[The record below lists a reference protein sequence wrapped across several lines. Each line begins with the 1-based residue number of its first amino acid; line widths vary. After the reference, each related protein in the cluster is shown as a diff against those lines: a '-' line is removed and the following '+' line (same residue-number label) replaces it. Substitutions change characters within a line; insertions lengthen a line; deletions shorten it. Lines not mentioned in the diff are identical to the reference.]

1 MAGLYDLLPEGLLS
15 QLGGGL
21 PQMNQAAA
29 GLNQQSD
36 QQQQAPQQPQQPDQS
51 QGGGAGF
58 QGILNSAGI
67 HTDGLLGRVGNAL
80 MAAGS
85 EDPAAAILQLN
96 KARREQA
103 EASKPKVT
111 PLADGAF
118 SMVTFPDGRTQIMKN
133 ADVANFLTDKQE
145 RTYQQALQKVLL
157 SSQAGTQAANDKVN
171 FKELEEK
178 AGGPNAPTVFN
189 PEVQSSIDKMNGV
202 ADWLQK
208 GGDNVPG
215 LGNNPMAADAIDRTI
230 GRATGNQNYEQRRWL
245 DRFVGQNVLDAA
257 KSMKGALSDKD
268 VIFLKG
274 IQPKPDDPTDMKIKY
289 LQEFGAALKR
299 KEEERM
305 QAATDLKTGNTN
317 APRPNGGAA
326 PQIMDEA
333 QVKSSG
339 LSYDPNYEYA
349 MVNGQL
355 MKRKKGN

>member
-1 MAGLYDLLPEGLLS
+1 MAWLNDI
-15 QLGGGL
+15 LG
-21 PQMNQAAA
+21 
-29 GLNQQSD
+29 QSD
-36 QQQQAPQQPQQPDQS
+36 SPLTAALASAEGNQSVPAQQPQSAPGILNQQAPQGALNMPPQQPQS
-51 QGGGAGF
+51 NWGD
-58 QGILNSAGI
+58 ILMNVGR
-67 HTDGLLGRVGNAL
+67 GLSI
-80 MAAGS
+80 AGS
-85 EDPAAAILQLN
+85 PNPAQAFLEFA
-96 KARREQA
+96 KADRESA
-103 EASKPKVT
+103 DAKKPKVT

-118 SMVTFPDGRTQIMKN
+118 SLVTYPDGRTQIMKN
-133 ADVANFLTDKQE
+133 GDVATFLNDKQE
-145 RTYQQALQKVLL
+145 KTFQQALQKVLM

-189 PEVQSSIDKMNGV
+189 PEVQSSIDKINGV

-215 LGNNPMAADAIDRTI
+215 LGNSPMAADAIDRTV

-257 KSMKGALSDKD
+257 QSMKGSLSDKD
-268 VIFLKG
+268 VAFLKT
-274 IQPKPDDPTDMKIKY
+274 IQPKSDDPTDMKIKY

-305 QAATDLKTGNTN
+305 QAAADVKNGNTN
-317 APRPNGGAA
+317 APRPNGASA
-326 PQIMDEA
+326 PQPLSEA